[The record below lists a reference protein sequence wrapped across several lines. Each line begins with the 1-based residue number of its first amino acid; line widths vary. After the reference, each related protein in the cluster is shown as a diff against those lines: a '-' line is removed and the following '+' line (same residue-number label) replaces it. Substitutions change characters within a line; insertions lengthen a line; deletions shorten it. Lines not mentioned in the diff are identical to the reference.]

1 MKHLWKH
8 LMCTALCLCL
18 LFSAALAEAVD
29 INLHVMTDY
38 TDADAWTVRSGQ
50 VVGANLYL
58 LVSNLYG
65 GSNDGQVRLERWSA
79 GMNEPETVLEG
90 LRIRGWLTLPYPL
103 WPIERGVAS
112 AYEVKSCCFS

>member
-38 TDADAWTVRSGQ
+38 TDADAWTGPA
-50 VVGANLYL
+50 GT
-58 LVSNLYG
+58 
-65 GSNDGQVRLERWSA
+65 LERRNERA
-79 GMNEPETVLEG
+79 GNRAGRAAQLPE
-90 LRIRGWLTLPYPL
+90 
-103 WPIERGVAS
+103 
-112 AYEVKSCCFS
+112 

>member
-1 MKHLWKH
+1 MKHLWKY

-50 VVGANLYL
+50 VVGANQP
-58 LVSNLYG
+58 VW
-65 GSNDGQVRLERWSA
+65 RLERWA
-79 GMNEPETVLEG
+79 GPAGTLERRNERAGNRAGRAAQLPE
-90 LRIRGWLTLPYPL
+90 
-103 WPIERGVAS
+103 
-112 AYEVKSCCFS
+112 

>member
-38 TDADAWTVRSGQ
+38 TDADAWTCL
-50 VVGANLYL
+50 LYT
-58 LVSNLYG
+58 SP
-65 GSNDGQVRLERWSA
+65 SPRDCS
-79 GMNEPETVLEG
+79 
-90 LRIRGWLTLPYPL
+90 
-103 WPIERGVAS
+103 
-112 AYEVKSCCFS
+112 

>member
-38 TDADAWTVRSGQ
+38 TDADAWTVRS
-50 VVGANLYL
+50 
-58 LVSNLYG
+58 
-65 GSNDGQVRLERWSA
+65 
-79 GMNEPETVLEG
+79 
-90 LRIRGWLTLPYPL
+90 
-103 WPIERGVAS
+103 
-112 AYEVKSCCFS
+112 